1 MTLGPSGAA
10 MLHQRKRKEET
21 THQQPSL
28 KASAFVAPDRGSAD
42 RMQSFFNAAM
52 DRVIR
57 EQQTPEAA
65 PAAQFT
71 GPVRTSADTSCAPR
85 AAATAKVQG
94 TQDVEMESV
103 GSRHSELADE
113 YDPDDTSLE
122 APRSAAVASAGATS
136 GNTSTPQRIQVSAIS
151 ELKYFSGKGDD
162 VDRARSW
169 IGKAKSAFLRDQA
182 PDSEK
187 CLVFGN
193 LMSGPARKWY
203 RQLARS
209 IRSDW
214 KSLLESFL
222 VQYCERGVSVA
233 RQYYHAQKR
242 SDESPNEYLHRLNAA
257 GMRAKLPIKGGTTS
271 TRREHVEHFIET
283 LDDRD
288 LADQLVLLR
297 LRDADELEETLRLR
311 QRSKARQ
318 GRAAVGSNRF
328 RQRAAPAANSASAKP
343 ARVVQAIQAA
353 DGSSSSESDDSGLDQ
368 DAGYRRIHINVSI
381 VIEACRRNN
390 VPIVVP
396 QDMTTS
402 AAGNG

>member
-1 MTLGPSGAA
+1 
-10 MLHQRKRKEET
+10 MLQQRKMKEET
-21 THQQPSL
+21 THQQPAL
-28 KASAFVAPDRGSAD
+28 TASAFVAPDRGSAD

-52 DRVIR
+52 DRFLR

-65 PAAQFT
+65 PDPQFT
-71 GPVRTSADTSCAPR
+71 RPTRTSADTPSAPR
-85 AAATAKVQG
+85 AAATATAQG

-113 YDPDDTSLE
+113 CDPDDMSLE
-122 APRSAAVASAGATS
+122 APRRAAVASAGATS
-136 GNTSTPQRIQVSAIS
+136 GNTSTPQRIRVSAIS
-151 ELKYFSGKGDD
+151 ELKDFSGKDGD

-187 CLVFGN
+187 CLVFGD
-193 LMSGPARKWY
+193 LMSGPTRNWY

-233 RQYYHAQKR
+233 RQYYHARKR
-242 SDESPNEYLHRLNAA
+242 SDESPIEYLHRLNVA
-257 GMRAKLPIKGGTTS
+257 GMRAKLPIKGGTPS

-283 LDDRD
+283 LDDHD

-318 GRAAVGSNRF
+318 GRAAVGIEQVPPASRPRCQLGLRET
-328 RQRAAPAANSASAKP
+328 RQ
-343 ARVVQAIQAA
+343 
-353 DGSSSSESDDSGLDQ
+353 SSSCNPASG
-368 DAGYRRIHINVSI
+368 
-381 VIEACRRNN
+381 
-390 VPIVVP
+390 
-396 QDMTTS
+396 
-402 AAGNG
+402 